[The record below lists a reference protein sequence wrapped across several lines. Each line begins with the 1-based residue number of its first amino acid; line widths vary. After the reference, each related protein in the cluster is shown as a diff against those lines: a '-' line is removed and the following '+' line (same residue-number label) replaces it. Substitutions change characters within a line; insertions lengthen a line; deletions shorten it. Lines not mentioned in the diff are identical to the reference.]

1 MSESSTDYVNRQR
14 KQIAKLVKLEAITGM
29 GSMELARDATMESIA
44 EGICMNP
51 GCDYTDQVE
60 PDCDSGWCEECSTPT
75 VSSVLVLMDLI

>member
-1 MSESSTDYVNRQR
+1 MSESSIDYVARQR
-14 KQIAKLVKLEAITGM
+14 KQVVKLVELEKATGIDSLEM
-29 GSMELARDATMESIA
+29 ARDASIDGIA

-60 PDCDSGWCEECSTPT
+60 PDCDNGWCEECNTPT